1 MVNQSH
7 KLISIVVPVLNE
19 QLNIFP
25 FYESIKKIM
34 QQCEH
39 KYNFEILF
47 TDNHSTDLTFE
58 KLTELSFL
66 DPRVRVLRFSRNY
79 GYQKSILTGYIHSQG
94 DAVIQLDCDLQDPPE
109 LILDFLKYWENGYAV
124 VYGVRLKTSD
134 NILMYMA
141 RKLFYR
147 LVNYLSDDNLP
158 LNAGDF
164 RLVDRKIINI
174 LKQIDDAQP
183 YLRGT
188 IANIGFKQHGIP
200 YNRSE
205 RKRGKSKFHLKD
217 LTKLA
222 LDGILNHSI
231 VPLRI
236 ASFFGVCSSLV
247 TLFLAIAY
255 GAGKLI
261 LHLPWPSGF
270 TTLSILTLMGISLN
284 ALFLGIIGE
293 YLGRIYQQVK
303 KTPVVIESSL
313 GCISN
318 TLESTNNKQN
328 KLSEIV

>member
-1 MVNQSH
+1 MATKSR

-19 QLNIFP
+19 QLNILP
-25 FYESIKKIM
+25 FYEAVKNII
-34 QQCEH
+34 QQCEQ

-47 TDNHSTDLTFE
+47 TDNHSTDSTFE
-58 KLTELSFL
+58 KLNELCSM

-79 GYQKSILTGYIHSQG
+79 GYQKSILMGYTHSQG
-94 DAVIQLDCDLQDPPE
+94 DAVIQLDCDLQDPPQ
-109 LILDFLKYWENGYAV
+109 LILDFLKYWESGYAV
-124 VYGVRLKTSD
+124 VYGIREKTSD
-134 NILMYMA
+134 NMLIYMA

-147 LVNYLSDDNLP
+147 MVNYLSDDNLP

-164 RLVDRKIINI
+164 RLVDRKVINI
-174 LKQIDDAQP
+174 LKKIDDAQP

-200 YNRSE
+200 YDRFE

-217 LTKLA
+217 LIKLA

-236 ASFFGVCSSLV
+236 ASFFGVCSSLI

-255 GAGKLI
+255 GVGKLI
-261 LHLPWPSGF
+261 LHFPWPSGF

-303 KTPVVIESSL
+303 KTPIVIESSL

-318 TLESTNNKQN
+318 ILETTNNKQN
-328 KLSEIV
+328 TVSEII